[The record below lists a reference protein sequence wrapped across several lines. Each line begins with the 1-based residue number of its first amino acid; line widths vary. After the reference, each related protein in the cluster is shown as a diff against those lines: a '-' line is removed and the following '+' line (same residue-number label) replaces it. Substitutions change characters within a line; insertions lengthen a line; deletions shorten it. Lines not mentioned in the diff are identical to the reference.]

1 MRTEGPA
8 ALYRGFIPAYLRL
21 GPWNIIVSLYTY
33 IILQCVVDFCT
44 CTLVFLS
51 LERQGVSFCNH
62 ISSSLENFPA
72 YVSSSPL
79 YSGVSLTIYLV
90 FSHLRK
96 VKTGVL
102 KIQLSNHLPRP
113 VSQDYN
119 YTNTPRFIQS
129 FLLFLFIAA
138 ALYSC
143 VILSP
148 IISVLTIMSIN
159 LLMRFSSLPE
169 WQSQQAIMKIFSLLY
184 IYPFAMRKF
193 AFYAV

>member
-1 MRTEGPA
+1 TVLCAVFPQIDIENRRTS
-8 ALYRGFIPAYLRL
+8 R
-21 GPWNIIVSLYTY
+21 T
-33 IILQCVVDFCT
+33 
-44 CTLVFLS
+44 
-51 LERQGVSFCNH
+51 
-62 ISSSLENFPA
+62 ISRFHSSLPQTRALEHYF
-72 YVSSSPL
+72 
-79 YSGVSLTIYLV
+79 
-90 FSHLRK
+90 FCHLRK

-138 ALYSC
+138 ALYLC

-159 LLMRFSSLPE
+159 LLMRFSSL
-169 WQSQQAIMKIFSLLY
+169 
-184 IYPFAMRKF
+184 
-193 AFYAV
+193 

>member
-1 MRTEGPA
+1 MVDLPA
-8 ALYRGFIPAYLRL
+8 HLKF
-21 GPWNIIVSLYTY
+21 S
-33 IILQCVVDFCT
+33 
-44 CTLVFLS
+44 
-51 LERQGVSFCNH
+51 
-62 ISSSLENFPA
+62 
-72 YVSSSPL
+72 YVSSS
-79 YSGVSLTIYLV
+79 YSGVSLTIDLV
-90 FSHLRK
+90 FCHLRK

-169 WQSQQAIMKIFSLLY
+169 WQSQQAIIYENIYSV
-184 IYPFAMRKF
+184 YPFAMRF
-193 AFYAV
+193 AFYAVQLDML